1 MNLASIDL
9 YKSIVDFQEYN
20 NLISYPLNLEELCKN
35 NNWELSPYSLSNAEF
50 SFISLDGF
58 TVFKN
63 GKYIIFYNKDVIPK
77 TRIRFTIAHEIGHI
91 VLGHHFFDEQYYKN
105 NESEIEKQAD
115 IFSGNILLPS
125 VILHK
130 LPFLSNYKNTVRDM
144 FQIGEWCCKYR
155 FDSYKKDLR
164 KLNYTSAF
172 LNSMLSNVKSCFP
185 TQMISDKAKDHRS
198 QIIKSQIIRK
208 ILLRFWLTIFT

>member
-1 MNLASIDL
+1 MNLAAIDL

-130 LPFLSNYKNTVRDM
+130 FPFLSNYKNTVRDM

-155 FDSYKKDLR
+155 FDSYKKDLG
-164 KLNYTSAF
+164 KLNYTSSF
-172 LNSMLSNVKSCFP
+172 LNSLLSNVKSCFP
-185 TQMISDKAKDHRS
+185 TQMLSDKTKDHRS

-208 ILLRFWLTIFT
+208 ILLRF